1 MILVLL
7 GTQDKPF
14 TRLLEAV
21 EKLNVKTKIIVQAGT
36 TKYESKKME
45 IFDLISSE
53 ELNKL
58 MIESD
63 LIITH
68 GGVGSII
75 EGLNLNKK
83 IIAAAR
89 LKEYSEHVN
98 NHQLEIIK
106 EFKDKGYILE
116 LTDFN
121 KLEDLIESSKKF
133 TPNKYKSNNKNFV
146 KLIEDFI
153 DKE

>member
-58 MIESD
+58 MKEAN

-75 EGLNLNKK
+75 EGLKLNKK
-83 IIAAAR
+83 IIVAPR
-89 LKEYSEHVN
+89 LKEYGEHVN
-98 NHQLEIIK
+98 NHQLEITK
-106 EFKDKGYILE
+106 EFKNKGYILE
-116 LTDFN
+116 LNDFDKLGEVIN
-121 KLEDLIESSKKF
+121 KSKTFIPK
-133 TPNKYKSNNKNFV
+133 KYKSNKDNFI
-146 KLIEDFI
+146 KIIEDFI
-153 DKE
+153 NQE